1 MGRMRSAQGNW
12 LNLLLFS
19 TVSQRTGRR
28 LDKILGYPSQKT
40 EICRTISSLSS
51 RLCQPKYDLDVAVFV
66 AASKDELDGLLSIN
80 NLIDDLP
87 IILVLPDQDCTT
99 VSRGHV
105 LRPRFLTYLDSDF
118 SDILAVLKKMGANK
132 RYCTGPNVRD
142 GRCAQDLGVCF
153 DPCSGRR

>member
-1 MGRMRSAQGNW
+1 MSNVEGNQ

-19 TVSQRTGRR
+19 TLSQTADRG
-28 LDKILGYPSQKT
+28 LEKILGYPSQRT
-40 EICRTISSLSS
+40 EICKTISSLSS

-66 AASKDELDGLLSIN
+66 SASKDELEALLSIN

-87 IILVLPDQDCTT
+87 IILVLPDQDCET
-99 VSRGHV
+99 VSRGHI

-118 SDILAVLKKMGANK
+118 SDIVAVLEKMGVNK
-132 RYCTGPNVRD
+132 GYCASPNAPQ
-142 GRCAQDLGVCF
+142 GRCAQGLGDCF